1 MCKKQFSSF
10 SNKYLALSMSSWIIN
25 QSESI
30 DTNTYY
36 CSVSFW
42 TFENLVYEV
51 PQKKNRNSCFT
62 NWFGKEDLFKTLK
75 LQFSATKKLIV
86 EIDFMDN
93 NYYYYF
99 CVLAFT
105 SSSL

>member
-51 PQKKNRNSCFT
+51 PQKK
-62 NWFGKEDLFKTLK
+62 KTETLVLPIGLEKKICLK
-75 LQFSATKKLIV
+75 L
-86 EIDFMDN
+86 
-93 NYYYYF
+93 
-99 CVLAFT
+99 
-105 SSSL
+105 